1 MALAWEEDPLVH
13 TQVSAGLFRGV
24 EKAQAALLREKGP
37 WKGPPALFLLPGDD
51 PVVMTPVAEDFARGF
66 TGGEVQ
72 VEILEGRRHEPLND
86 LGREEVL
93 DRLREWTLRH
103 LPRGRTD
110 LPGPPGRYGVE
121 SERGLVRRNDMD
133 IREPQETEEGMEAGN
148 SGEMEASAH
157 EGEEDLSN
165 GGGPDPDS
173 PAGTGEGGE
182 ESEAEPDAPEEERED
197 ADLLREEL
205 ETLRDRHLR
214 LAADFENYRKRVSS
228 ELASGWT
235 RAQAELAGSLLEGL
249 DDLQRVSQFTSEDAT
264 LETLIEGVDLVERKL
279 LKALT
284 GAGLEA
290 LDPVG
295 ELFDPNTM
303 EAMMRVPTEEEG
315 QEGTVHQ
322 VFQKGYI
329 LKTQLIRPARVSV
342 YSDDD

>member
-1 MALAWEEDPLVH
+1 MNI
-13 TQVSAGLFRGV
+13 
-24 EKAQAALLREKGP
+24 K
-37 WKGPPALFLLPGDD
+37 
-51 PVVMTPVAEDFARGF
+51 
-66 TGGEVQ
+66 
-72 VEILEGRRHEPLND
+72 EPK
-86 LGREEVL
+86 
-93 DRLREWTLRH
+93 
-103 LPRGRTD
+103 
-110 LPGPPGRYGVE
+110 
-121 SERGLVRRNDMD
+121 
-133 IREPQETEEGMEAGN
+133 ETEEGMEAGN
-148 SGEMEASAH
+148 SGEVEASAPEVDEILSNQEGPGPDSPPGTVE
-157 EGEEDLSN
+157 EGEESN
-165 GGGPDPDS
+165 VQ
-173 PAGTGEGGE
+173 
-182 ESEAEPDAPEEERED
+182 PDAPEQEEE
-197 ADLLREEL
+197 ADLLRKEL
-205 ETLRDRHLR
+205 EILRDQHLR
-214 LAADFENYRKRVSS
+214 LAADFENYRKRVSA

-315 QEGTVHQ
+315 QEGTVHR
-322 VFQKGYI
+322 VFQRGYL